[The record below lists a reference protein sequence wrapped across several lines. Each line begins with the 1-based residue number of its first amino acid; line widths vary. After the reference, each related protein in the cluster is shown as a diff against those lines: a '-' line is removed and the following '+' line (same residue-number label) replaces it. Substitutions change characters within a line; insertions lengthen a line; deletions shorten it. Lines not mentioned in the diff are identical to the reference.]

1 MLGQKFNNLLKALD
15 INKVTAANDLG
26 VTKTAISDITNG
38 RVQKLSGTII
48 ELLKIKHNVN
58 PAYWQ
63 GNDAPMFLSSV
74 TTQSISPTR
83 SNPLAELDKESRKLV
98 EGLVHVLVQRK
109 ALIEPKGSQT
119 VTSRIAA
126 KSQDYP
132 HGELREIPELG
143 RIAAGLPTSETQR
156 DGKVLLFPRAIIP
169 DKGPLYA
176 LRVYGESMRDAGIH
190 KGDYAILKPVP
201 DPRELKRGT
210 VVAALVDGENTLKRL
225 YIHNGGAILRAA
237 NPDFKDI
244 EVDKYQELVIQGQLK
259 YLIKSWPDE

>member
-109 ALIEPKGSQT
+109 AGLSSSSHGT
-119 VTSRIAA
+119 A

-132 HGELREIPELG
+132 HNELREIPELG
-143 RIAAGLPTSETQR
+143 RIAAGLPNSETQR
-156 DGKVLLFPRAIIP
+156 DGKVMLFPRAVMP

-201 DPRELKRGT
+201 EPRELKPGT
-210 VVAALVDGENTLKRL
+210 VVAALIDGENTLKRL
-225 YIHNGGAILRAA
+225 YIHNGGATLRAA

-244 EVDKYQELVIQGQLK
+244 EVESYQELIIQGQLK